1 MSVYPTIFKGY
12 RSSRIFISG
21 NNVSSDNYIY
31 AKEIKGIWSQSDGK
45 SCRFDKI
52 MINKDYFDEN
62 FLKNNKC
69 SKPNKY
75 IDAPPVIKLEDHE
88 KFYNNDDEIVEIE
101 VLGERDPNNCYFK
114 LRDIALGFDMH
125 GLRKVILDERRDG
138 YQLNKHYVIFHWE
151 KNAGTADKKNKC
163 VIKKEI
169 FMTYLGILRIL
180 FASKKT
186 TADKFASWATNI
198 LFTAQMGSE
207 KQKLILVSSL
217 LGVPMDSVRA
227 VFDKSSDNVS
237 CNYLFSLGTVKELR
251 QKLNIPD
258 DWNDNDTVA
267 KFGTT
272 ADMKRRLGENKAEY
286 KKIGV
291 DLELLLFNQ
300 VDPQYTFQSE
310 TCVKRLFRMM
320 NLNLVHNHYKEL
332 VIIPKKRMNDIREGY
347 SNIATKYMG
356 HVKEFILTI
365 ERKDNI
371 IEKKDNIIEKKDAEI
386 IFMNERHE
394 KELLKKDL
402 EIIALKKD
410 LEMANYKRK
419 KRSSRK

>member
-138 YQLNKHYVIFHWE
+138 YQLNKHYVIFHTLS
-151 KNAGTADKKNKC
+151 NKKILF
-163 VIKKEI
+163 V
-169 FMTYLGILRIL
+169 TYLGFIRIVNNAKTIYTITQYVIHKWLQQFSQNKIEKFIISNQIIFNNLAGYVYSVTSPILNAI
-180 FASKKT
+180 
-186 TADKFASWATNI
+186 
-198 LFTAQMGSE
+198 
-207 KQKLILVSSL
+207 
-217 LGVPMDSVRA
+217 
-227 VFDKSSDNVS
+227 
-237 CNYLFSLGTVKELR
+237 
-251 QKLNIPD
+251 
-258 DWNDNDTVA
+258 
-267 KFGTT
+267 
-272 ADMKRRLGENKAEY
+272 
-286 KKIGV
+286 KIGFWRSFYEGLIQRYKTV
-291 DLELLLFNQ
+291 YGNDVQIHVVTTFNAI
-300 VDPQYTFQSE
+300 
-310 TCVKRLFRMM
+310 CV
-320 NLNLVHNHYKEL
+320 
-332 VIIPKKRMNDIREGY
+332 
-347 SNIATKYMG
+347 
-356 HVKEFILTI
+356 
-365 ERKDNI
+365 
-371 IEKKDNIIEKKDAEI
+371 
-386 IFMNERHE
+386 
-394 KELLKKDL
+394 
-402 EIIALKKD
+402 
-410 LEMANYKRK
+410 
-419 KRSSRK
+419 